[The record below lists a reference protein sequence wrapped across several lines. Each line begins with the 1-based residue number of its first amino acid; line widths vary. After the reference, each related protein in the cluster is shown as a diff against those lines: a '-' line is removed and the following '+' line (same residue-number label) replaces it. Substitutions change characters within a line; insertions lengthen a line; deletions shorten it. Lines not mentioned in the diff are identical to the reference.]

1 MSLQTDFG
9 TIINT
14 LGGIANAQNSQSTS
28 FGDSV
33 SNSWGLSSSKSYD
46 NMDAWSLADAW
57 STGDSQST
65 SQSSEYGQSR
75 TYGREASA
83 ADIERAAEANQ
94 VQRDLWQEQADYN
107 AKQAQIDREF
117 QERMSNTA
125 YQRAVA
131 DLISAGL
138 NPILAVGNMG
148 ASTPVGAM
156 ATSGLATA
164 HKATTFPESESYS
177 YGSSS
182 SSSWSKDRSKSQ
194 SASKTTGRA
203 ASESYSSEGSTSKSH
218 NESQSTTNTQ
228 LNSVLDMFKDQIAL
242 ANKTITNNNSG
253 AKIGKSENIGT
264 KGEGYK
270 NIGLG
275 QGERY
280 QKTKK

>member
-1 MSLQTDFG
+1 MATDLSA
-9 TIINT
+9 IINT
-14 LGGIANAQNSQSTS
+14 LGGVANAQNSQSTS
-28 FGDSV
+28 FGDSI

-57 STGDSQST
+57 SKGDSQSQ
-65 SQSSEYGQSR
+65 SQSVETSSSR

-94 VQRDLWQEQADYN
+94 IQRDLWQEQADYN
-107 AKQAQIDREF
+107 AKQAEIDRAF

-131 DLISAGL
+131 DLIAAGL

-156 ATSGLATA
+156 ATSGLAA
-164 HKATTFPESESYS
+164 SHKATTFPESESYS

-203 ASESYSSEGSTSKSH
+203 ASESSSAEGSSSKSH

-228 LNSVLDMFKDQIAL
+228 LNSVMNMLKDQIAL
-242 ANKTITNNNSG
+242 ANNALNKSSAKQAIDDAKNGTNRNGVVGWQS
-253 AKIGKSENIGT
+253 
-264 KGEGYK
+264 YK
-270 NIGLG
+270 
-275 QGERY
+275 
-280 QKTKK
+280 K